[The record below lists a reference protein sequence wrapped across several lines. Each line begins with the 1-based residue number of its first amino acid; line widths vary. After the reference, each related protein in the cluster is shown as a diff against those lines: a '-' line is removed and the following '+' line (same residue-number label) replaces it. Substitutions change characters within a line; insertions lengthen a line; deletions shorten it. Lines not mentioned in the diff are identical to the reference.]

1 MDASNSAVLSFG
13 QEHLGQAEFG
23 DQRLA
28 RRAAT
33 TPDQILKHPGGTL
46 PEKLNGEAELDGLYR
61 LANNTKGIHA
71 KMRAAHLQHTRQMRA
86 EGSGVVRVIHD
97 TTALGFSG

>member
-1 MDASNSAVLSFG
+1 
-13 QEHLGQAEFG
+13 
-23 DQRLA
+23 LA

-46 PEKLNGEAELDGLYR
+46 PEKLNGEAELDELYR